1 MPKSTLELIIGFAVC
16 FSHAPKGG
24 DPHHLCNRRQILP
37 QATLHLRAH
46 RHAGCHQANRTV
58 GKGALL
64 NKELLAEIGKEH
76 KNLLRDIAGYIKAMK
91 EGAELNKSNGLK
103 IEPVDF
109 FLESTYPDSKGEI
122 RPCYLLTKKGCDMV
136 ANKLTGQK
144 GVLFTAAYV
153 TAFEQMRERI
163 KTGKAL
169 PDDESRKL
177 RARAMALN
185 AANRSARMLIDA
197 YDSAGIQPSYKVLAL
212 TDLYRNEGLK
222 LPTPPLEV
230 DELTYDFTEM
240 AEALGILS
248 EASGKPHAQAVGA
261 IVSTL
266 AIPEQMI
273 VHAPMTATATQQTTT
288 ATRPRCSTW
297 CAIGSQSTATLA
309 RSRRRVRSI
318 G

>member
-1 MPKSTLELIIGFAVC
+1 MNELKVFEKNG
-16 FSHAPKGG
+16 
-24 DPHHLCNRRQILP
+24 Q
-37 QATLHLRAH
+37 
-46 RHAGCHQANRTV
+46 
-58 GKGALL
+58 LL
-64 NKELLAEIGKEH
+64 TDSRNVAKMIGKRH
-76 KNLLRDIAGYIKAMK
+76 DHLIRDISGYLKVMNGTDPK
-91 EGAELNKSNGLK
+91 VGVSDSNGLK

-109 FLESTYPDSKGEI
+109 FIESTYKDDTG
-122 RPCYLLTKKGCDMV
+122 RTLPCYLLTKKGCDMV

-153 TAFEQMRERI
+153 TAFEQMRECI

-240 AEALGILS
+240 AAALGILS

-273 VHAPMTATATQQTTT
+273 IHAPYDRNGHAADYDRYKAPVLDMVRNWLVEHGNP
-288 ATRPRCSTW
+288 RPI
-297 CAIGSQSTATLA
+297 AAKGKNY
-309 RSRRRVRSI
+309 RVKYAS
-318 G
+318 

>member
-1 MPKSTLELIIGFAVC
+1 MNELKVFEKNG
-16 FSHAPKGG
+16 
-24 DPHHLCNRRQILP
+24 Q
-37 QATLHLRAH
+37 
-46 RHAGCHQANRTV
+46 
-58 GKGALL
+58 LL
-64 NKELLAEIGKEH
+64 TDSRNVAKMIGKRH
-76 KNLLRDIAGYIKAMK
+76 DHLIRDISGYLKVMNGTDPK
-91 EGAELNKSNGLK
+91 VGVSDSNGLK

-109 FLESTYPDSKGEI
+109 FIESTYKDDTG
-122 RPCYLLTKKGCDMV
+122 RTLPCYLLTKKGCDMV

-153 TAFEQMRERI
+153 TAFEQMRECI

-240 AEALGILS
+240 AKELGIMS

-273 VHAPMTATATQQTTT
+273 VHAPYDRNGHAADYDRYKAPVLDMVRNWLAEHGNP
-288 ATRPRCSTW
+288 RPI
-297 CAIGSQSTATLA
+297 AAKGKNY
-309 RSRRRVRSI
+309 RVKYAS
-318 G
+318 

>member
-1 MPKSTLELIIGFAVC
+1 MPRKEVIPIIYAIDGKSF
-16 FSHAPKGG
+16 PK
-24 DPHHLCNRRQILP
+24 PPSTCEHTVTQVV
-37 QATLHLRAH
+37 TK
-46 RHAGCHQANRTV
+46 ANRTV

-122 RPCYLLTKKGCDMV
+122 RPCCLLTKKGCDMV

-273 VHAPMTATATQQTTT
+273 VHAPYDRNGHAADYDRYKAPVLDMVRNWLAEHGNP
-288 ATRPRCSTW
+288 RPI
-297 CAIGSQSTATLA
+297 AAKGKKY
-309 RSRRRVRSI
+309 RVKYAS
-318 G
+318 

>member
-1 MPKSTLELIIGFAVC
+1 MNELKVFEKNGQLLTDSREVAKMI
-16 FSHAPKGG
+16 
-24 DPHHLCNRRQILP
+24 DRPHYDLMKAIRSYCEHLN
-37 QATLHLRAH
+37 
-46 RHAGCHQANRTV
+46 
-58 GKGALL
+58 
-64 NKELLAEIGKEH
+64 
-76 KNLLRDIAGYIKAMK
+76 
-91 EGAELNKSNGLK
+91 EGNFPL
-103 IEPVDF
+103 VDF
-109 FLESTYPDSKGEI
+109 FVESTYPDSKGET

-153 TAFEQMRERI
+153 TAFEQMRECI

-185 AANRSARMLIDA
+185 AANRSARMLMEA

-230 DELTYDFTEM
+230 DEVTYDFTEM
-240 AEALGILS
+240 AAALGILS

-273 VHAPMTATATQQTTT
+273 IHAPYDRNGHAADYDRYKAPVLDMVRNWLAEHGNP
-288 ATRPRCSTW
+288 RPI
-297 CAIGSQSTATLA
+297 AAKGKNY
-309 RSRRRVRSI
+309 RVKYAS
-318 G
+318 

>member
-1 MPKSTLELIIGFAVC
+1 MIPIIYAIDGKSFPKPPSTCEHTVTQVVT
-16 FSHAPKGG
+16 K
-24 DPHHLCNRRQILP
+24 
-37 QATLHLRAH
+37 
-46 RHAGCHQANRTV
+46 ANRTV

-197 YDSAGIQPSYKVLAL
+197 CDGVVEIQQLQGAGL
-212 TDLYRNEGLK
+212 TDLYRNEGLR

-273 VHAPMTATATQQTTT
+273 VHAPYDRNGHAADYDRYKAPVLDMVRNWLAEHGNP
-288 ATRPRCSTW
+288 RPI
-297 CAIGSQSTATLA
+297 AAKGKKY
-309 RSRRRVRSI
+309 RVKYAS
-318 G
+318 

>member
-1 MPKSTLELIIGFAVC
+1 MNELKVFEKNG
-16 FSHAPKGG
+16 
-24 DPHHLCNRRQILP
+24 Q
-37 QATLHLRAH
+37 
-46 RHAGCHQANRTV
+46 
-58 GKGALL
+58 LL
-64 NKELLAEIGKEH
+64 TDSRDVAKMIGKEH

-91 EGAELNKSNGLK
+91 EGVELNKSNGLK

-109 FLESTYPDSKGEI
+109 FIESTYPDSKGEI

-153 TAFEQMRERI
+153 TAFEQMREHI
-163 KTGKAL
+163 KAGRAL

-230 DELTYDFTEM
+230 DEATYDFTEM
-240 AEALGILS
+240 AQELGIMS

-273 VHAPMTATATQQTTT
+273 VHAPYDRNGHVADYDRYKAPVLDMVRNWLNEHGNP
-288 ATRPRCSTW
+288 RPI
-297 CAIGSQSTATLA
+297 AAKGKNY
-309 RSRRRVRSI
+309 RVKYAS
-318 G
+318 

>member
-1 MPKSTLELIIGFAVC
+1 MNELKVFEKNG
-16 FSHAPKGG
+16 
-24 DPHHLCNRRQILP
+24 Q
-37 QATLHLRAH
+37 
-46 RHAGCHQANRTV
+46 
-58 GKGALL
+58 LL
-64 NKELLAEIGKEH
+64 TDSREVAKMIGKEH

-153 TAFEQMRERI
+153 TAFEQMREHI
-163 KTGKAL
+163 KTGKEL

-273 VHAPMTATATQQTTT
+273 VHAPYDRNGHAADYDRYKAPVLDMVRNWLNEHGNP
-288 ATRPRCSTW
+288 RPI
-297 CAIGSQSTATLA
+297 AAKGKNY
-309 RSRRRVRSI
+309 RVKYAS
-318 G
+318 